1 MCPALPKVDHIVR
14 AVNRLRQKM
23 RSEDVKDLNFSLK
36 EDVIPP
42 GFYQAEVKV
51 KKRRHLI
58 FATEQ
63 QLSQLA
69 ATKTWYIDR
78 NDKIVKDPFYQLV
91 SISAFVMSAESAKQV
106 PLAFVL
112 MSSFGSLIFESI
124 LSSIGIA
131 YTSLSIIST
140 LERSI

>member
-51 KKRRHLI
+51 KKRRHII

-78 NDKIVKDPFYQLV
+78 NDKIVKDPFHQLV

-112 MSSFGSLIFESI
+112 MSSKKKRDYKKVSIHMTPFYCSLKSF
-124 LSSIGIA
+124 
-131 YTSLSIIST
+131 
-140 LERSI
+140 

>member
-69 ATKTWYIDR
+69 ATKTWYTNR
-78 NDKIVKDPFYQLV
+78 NEEIVKDP
-91 SISAFVMSAESAKQV
+91 
-106 PLAFVL
+106 
-112 MSSFGSLIFESI
+112 SFTTCIN
-124 LSSIGIA
+124 
-131 YTSLSIIST
+131 
-140 LERSI
+140 

>member
-58 FATEQ
+58 FATQQ

-78 NDKIVKDPFYQLV
+78 NDKIVKDPFHQLV

-106 PLAFVL
+106 PLVFVL
-112 MSSFGSLIFESI
+112 MSSKKKRDYKKVSIHMTPFYCSLKSF
-124 LSSIGIA
+124 
-131 YTSLSIIST
+131 
-140 LERSI
+140 

>member
-78 NDKIVKDPFYQLV
+78 NDKIVKDPFHQLV

-106 PLAFVL
+106 PLVFVL
-112 MSSFGSLIFESI
+112 MSSKKKRDYKKVSI
-124 LSSIGIA
+124 HMTPFYCSVKSF
-131 YTSLSIIST
+131 
-140 LERSI
+140 

>member
-42 GFYQAEVKV
+42 GFYQVEVKV

-78 NDKIVKDPFYQLV
+78 NDKIVKDPFHQLV
-91 SISAFVMSAESAKQV
+91 SISAFVMSVESAKQV

-112 MSSFGSLIFESI
+112 MSSKKKRDYKKVSIHMTPFYCSLKSF
-124 LSSIGIA
+124 
-131 YTSLSIIST
+131 
-140 LERSI
+140 

>member
-1 MCPALPKVDHIVR
+1 
-14 AVNRLRQKM
+14 M

-36 EDVIPP
+36 EDIIPP

-51 KKRRHLI
+51 KKWRHLI

-78 NDKIVKDPFYQLV
+78 NDKIVKDPFTNLYQLKCICYV
-91 SISAFVMSAESAKQV
+91 CGVCNTSAISIC
-106 PLAFVL
+106 LN
-112 MSSFGSLIFESI
+112 I
-124 LSSIGIA
+124 LKGK
-131 YTSLSIIST
+131 
-140 LERSI
+140 ERLQEG

>member
-1 MCPALPKVDHIVR
+1 
-14 AVNRLRQKM
+14 M

-36 EDVIPP
+36 EDIIPP

-51 KKRRHLI
+51 KKWRHLI

-78 NDKIVKDPFYQLV
+78 NDKIVKDPFHQLV
-91 SISAFVMSAESAKQV
+91 SISAFVMSAVSATQV

-112 MSSFGSLIFESI
+112 ISSKKKRDYKKVRLHMTPFYCSV
-124 LSSIGIA
+124 LSFLKENSG
-131 YTSLSIIST
+131 
-140 LERSI
+140 

>member
-1 MCPALPKVDHIVR
+1 M
-14 AVNRLRQKM
+14 
-23 RSEDVKDLNFSLK
+23 KDLNFSLK

-42 GFYQAEVKV
+42 GFYQAEVKG

-78 NDKIVKDPFYQLV
+78 NDKIVKDPFHQLV

-112 MSSFGSLIFESI
+112 MSSKKKRDYKKVGIHMTPFYCSLKSF
-124 LSSIGIA
+124 
-131 YTSLSIIST
+131 
-140 LERSI
+140 